1 MKQPFFPGQ
10 PPDCEIQVRKG
21 GLVCGVA
28 FWPICDSIPLCAKAG
43 KEYAK
48 RTKLYL
54 QWNEVF
60 GGNVEVPVLDFS
72 WGGRRKLLFL
82 LIKIDHGC
90 VGIMSAADPLI
101 TLIEAPVLEYRN
113 LPAA

>member
-1 MKQPFFPGQ
+1 
-10 PPDCEIQVRKG
+10 
-21 GLVCGVA
+21 
-28 FWPICDSIPLCAKAG
+28 DSIPLCAKAG

-72 WGGRRKLLFL
+72 WGGRRKLMFL

-90 VGIMSAADPLI
+90 IGIMSPIPRLFGAAATIHDEDAYLANPTAANETKFIADDLGFD
-101 TLIEAPVLEYRN
+101 LGCVLTGIGTALEH
-113 LPAA
+113 